1 MAPSSF
7 CRFLLHH
14 NFFEKLRM
22 SFFGYFVDDKAAI
35 KALHFCRYLIQ
46 LAVSTNDVRLERLIV
61 DDLLPCLIW
70 RLDNELQ
77 CATQSLRHE
86 SGSSTDGSVDKE
98 LHALCEDLYVY
109 LVKDSDGEDKESR
122 RAENNYTSWL
132 ENEMEN
138 LRVKAGSAA
147 KELLEGS
154 DWNWEFEDEFQ
165 RYLPA
170 YMEMLEQVDSMDV
183 SDERDYLKEEAL
195 LQKLRPEFR
204 SKYGINSCEHPYML
218 TISSLRQQ
226 QFYSMN
232 GLIYQREKNKF
243 LSKLI
248 ILKPY
253 IKVSDCSSDIIRR
266 LRDKSEIQ
274 YELPEWALLPSVDF
288 LHTVLLLWEPVYHPL
303 IRQSHMATLLW
314 IVDHYN
320 KGSNREYVQQV
331 VPATHDFK
339 LHLQPYAYAFFE
351 TKLKD
356 NKYHWAT
363 EQIRL
368 HKEFDK
374 LLVSGGLDHRMD
386 EFISS
391 KDDFVKN
398 LLKGEL
404 AMEFS
409 DIEDDLIKLSL
420 EWRAEFVEIRHQ
432 VYTYSDCLRSLLKDE
447 SQKGHLKVLITELET
462 EGFFDTDNAS
472 IDWEKERFSE
482 LGNQFCGKVFAGH
495 SLPKHFVIR
504 GIMDYRSILSL
515 KDRSQPDAFRFV
527 VGRVCDRWI
536 ERCEAFWTE
545 TRYHEHACYNIARR
559 PLEQVFGIGRKS
571 EPLEDTV
578 VI

>member
-232 GLIYQREKNKF
+232 GLIYQREKTKF

-356 NKYHWAT
+356 NK
-363 EQIRL
+363 
-368 HKEFDK
+368 
-374 LLVSGGLDHRMD
+374 
-386 EFISS
+386 
-391 KDDFVKN
+391 
-398 LLKGEL
+398 
-404 AMEFS
+404 
-409 DIEDDLIKLSL
+409 
-420 EWRAEFVEIRHQ
+420 
-432 VYTYSDCLRSLLKDE
+432 
-447 SQKGHLKVLITELET
+447 QKGHLKVLITELET

-536 ERCEAFWTE
+536 ERCEAVLTSIHLQLYRCLNSHKMSGGKWKSIVKCIIKKHSCHYLFI
-545 TRYHEHACYNIARR
+545 Y
-559 PLEQVFGIGRKS
+559 LVFVLYVSPVLDG
-571 EPLEDTV
+571 DT
-578 VI
+578 IP

>member
-356 NKYHWAT
+356 NK
-363 EQIRL
+363 
-368 HKEFDK
+368 
-374 LLVSGGLDHRMD
+374 
-386 EFISS
+386 
-391 KDDFVKN
+391 
-398 LLKGEL
+398 
-404 AMEFS
+404 
-409 DIEDDLIKLSL
+409 
-420 EWRAEFVEIRHQ
+420 
-432 VYTYSDCLRSLLKDE
+432 
-447 SQKGHLKVLITELET
+447 QKGHLKVLITELET